1 MNKAKPFNLLLV
13 CITIV
18 MCIFPV
24 LGNSQVV
31 GIFTGK
37 ASIGDDGG
45 QGDALFS
52 NDTYE
57 VRGSGS
63 DVGGTA
69 DGLFW
74 TYKEITGNFMMA
86 ADMQWGAADVP
97 VPDATASI
105 QSKKMGI
112 MVRES
117 AKGAGS
123 RQVFAMMRREYGADI
138 TYRSETG
145 GASLE
150 TPGIV
155 IKSSNDTNTIMLCRS
170 GADFSMY
177 RKTTS
182 GFFRF
187 IGKTS
192 QPNMP
197 NTIAAG
203 LAVSSH
209 SATMTENAF
218 FSNVSITPIPSLITA
233 KRTISKAMANAG
245 EQITIQ
251 ITVNTGTENIGDV
264 TVMEIPSKFLEI
276 NSIGI
281 QSGDLSGDEQ
291 GNIFWVMEGGTG
303 EKTLTYDFFA
313 PATPGIIQ
321 FPGRLSVGNLYT
333 IPTMGDTT
341 FASAKTLSGKKAAML
356 RKFSLDSFSD
366 YLITLDLQSYFG
378 VSLTEYDDAN
388 SDGFE
393 LPANLDGM
401 SLTYISET
409 ITSANITAK
418 NYMNSNT
425 PVIIGEQML
434 MDDFANNPG
443 PGPSWM
449 LDNLLEI
456 VDNKHPITKGFLT
469 GVVQLSP
476 EFLYLGHY
484 NNPPAGVRI
493 LAIEP
498 GNPTR
503 ARLWVVEKGAE
514 ANGVVTPGLRIGTF
528 LGGRDGYANNPYGML
543 NEAGKKL
550 ILQAF
555 AYGLGE
561 ESPIP
566 SAVESYML
574 YN

>member
-1 MNKAKPFNLLLV
+1 MKKAKPFNLLLV

-24 LGNSQVV
+24 LGNSQNV

-37 ASIGDDGG
+37 ASIGDDAG
-45 QGDALFS
+45 QSDALFS
-52 NDTYE
+52 NEKYE

-74 TYKEITGNFMMA
+74 TYKEITGNFMML

-97 VPDATASI
+97 VPDTTASVE
-105 QSKKMGI
+105 SKKMGL

-117 AKGAGS
+117 ANDAGS
-123 RQVFAMMRREYGADI
+123 RQVFAMMRREYGVDI

-145 GASLE
+145 GTSLE

-155 IKSSNDTNTIMLCRS
+155 VKSPNDTNTVVLFRS

-177 RKTTS
+177 RKTKD

-209 SATMTENAF
+209 SVTMTENAF
-218 FSNVSITPIPSLITA
+218 FSHVSITPIPSLITA
-233 KRTISKAMANAG
+233 KRTISKGMANAG
-245 EQITIQ
+245 EKITIQ

-264 TVMEIPSKFLEI
+264 TVTETPPKSLEI

-281 QSGDLSGDEQ
+281 HSGDLSGDAQ

-313 PATPGIIQ
+313 PATPGTIQ
-321 FPGRLSVGNLYT
+321 FPGYLSVGNLYT

-341 FASAKTLSGKKAAML
+341 VATAKTLSGKKAAFI
-356 RKFSLDSFSD
+356 RKFSANSFSD
-366 YLITLDLQSYFG
+366 YLIKTDLLSYFG
-378 VSLTEYDDAN
+378 VSVTEYDDMNTA
-388 SDGFE
+388 GYE
-393 LPANLDGM
+393 LPASLDGLSM
-401 SLTYISET
+401 TYISET
-409 ITSANITAK
+409 VTSTNIIGK
-418 NYMNSNT
+418 NYQNSST
-425 PVIIGEQML
+425 PLILGEQRL
-434 MDDFANNPG
+434 MDDYTYNPNSL
-443 PGPSWM
+443 PEWE
-449 LDNLLEI
+449 LDNRVEI
-456 VDNKHPITKGFLT
+456 VDAGHPITKGFLT
-469 GVVQLSP
+469 GVVQISSDLH
-476 EFLYLGHY
+476 YLGHY
-484 NNPPAGVRI
+484 DNPPAGVRI
-493 LAIEP
+493 LATEP

-503 ARLWVVEKGAE
+503 ARLWVVEKGTE

-528 LGGRDGYANNPYGML
+528 LAGRDGYGNNPYGIL

-561 ESPIP
+561 ESPIH